1 MKKPSI
7 LSRPTWLLPARTT
20 IKTVSACA
28 VLVSLAGCAG
38 NPNNDVLIDPL
49 KQRLI
54 AREDIALQNLLF
66 ARVPAYS
73 YAAPS
78 GGGRSYSYLDEPYDG
93 PVVEPPLPDLN
104 LLPEDMPPWEE
115 LEPLPQVPG
124 NAPSEAAA
132 QPTPVEPVPMEAGN
146 ETSFPSES

>member
-1 MKKPSI
+1 MKKPSL

-20 IKTVSACA
+20 IKTVTACA
-28 VLVSLAGCAG
+28 ALVSLAGCAT
-38 NPNNDVLIDPL
+38 NPNNEVLIDPL

-66 ARVPAYS
+66 ERMPAYG
-73 YAAPS
+73 YAGSS
-78 GGGRSYSYLDEPYDG
+78 GGGRSYSYLDAPYDG

-115 LEPLPQVPG
+115 IEPLPPLPG
-124 NAPSEAAA
+124 NEPTEAAP
-132 QPTPVEPVPMEAGN
+132 QPTPIEPLPTEAGN
-146 ETSFPSES
+146 EATPSES